1 MKLKYYS
8 LKNILSKNA
17 VYNLIIG
24 ERSNGKTY
32 SVQEYIIRKYFETGE
47 AAAIIRRYDTDFKG
61 KNGQDYFLPLV
72 NNNIVSKY
80 SHGEYDRV
88 VYYRKSWRLG
98 KYNPDE
104 EKIEMSD
111 RIFAYAY
118 SLTTTEHDKGGG
130 SGDKIT
136 TVLFDEFLTRS
147 YYLPDEFVLFMNTL
161 STIIRQR
168 DNVKIF
174 MLGNTVNK
182 YCPYFAEM
190 GLTNVSKMHKGDID
204 VYCYG
209 NSALTVA
216 VEYSDG
222 ISKNGKPSDKYF
234 AFDNPKLKMITNG
247 TWEIDIYPHC
257 PTKYAPKNIL
267 FTYFIIFN
275 GETLQCEIVNVENNY
290 FTFIHRK
297 TTPIKNNNTDLIY
310 TPDYN
315 SQPNYRRKITKPV
328 LPIEKRITEFFVT
341 DKVFYQD
348 NETGE
353 IVRNYLQFCVT
364 DKRT

>member
-72 NNNIVSKY
+72 NNNIISKY

-98 KYNPDE
+98 KYNSDD

-174 MLGNTVNK
+174 MLGNTVNR

-190 GLTNVSKMHKGDID
+190 GLTNVSKMNKGDID

-328 LPIEKRITEFFVT
+328 LPIEKRIAEFFVT

>member
-32 SVQEYIIRKYFETGE
+32 SVQEYIIKKYFETGE
-47 AAAIIRRYDTDFKG
+47 VAAIIRRYDTDFKG
-61 KNGQDYFLPLV
+61 KNGQDYFLPLC
-72 NNNIVSKY
+72 NNGLIEKY

-118 SLTTTEHDKGGG
+118 SLTATEHDKGGG

-174 MLGNTVNK
+174 MLGNTVNR

-190 GLTNVSKMHKGDID
+190 GLTNVSKMNKGDID

-209 NSALTVA
+209 NSSLTVA

-257 PTKYAPKNIL
+257 PAKYAPKNIL

-328 LPIEKRITEFFVT
+328 LPIEKRIAEFFVT